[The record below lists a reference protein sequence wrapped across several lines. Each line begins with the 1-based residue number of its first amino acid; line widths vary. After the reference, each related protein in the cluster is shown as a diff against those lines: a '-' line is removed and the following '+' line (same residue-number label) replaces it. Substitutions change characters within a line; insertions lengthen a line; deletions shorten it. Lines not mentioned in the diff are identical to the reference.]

1 MTTPG
6 GPYADTRDMYMV
18 HTMLRRE
25 FALLPPLVRDVTAG
39 DEERTQIVADH
50 IEFLGTILHA
60 HHHSEDVYLWPK
72 LLDRGSEEIVPI
84 IHLMEGQHT
93 SIEKINAEV
102 TAAAGSW
109 RGSSAAGNSEA
120 LAETLDRLVRVLNEH
135 MGLEELNVLPIARK
149 CVAAA
154 EWEQMAGE
162 TGRGIP
168 PEKSPWCL
176 ACRCTRAILT
186 LSRKPFREC
195 LQKCARRWRS

>member
-1 MTTPG
+1 MTTTG

-25 FALLPPLVRDVTAG
+25 FALLPALVRDVTAG

-84 IHLMEGQHT
+84 VHLMEGQHT

-102 TAAAGSW
+102 TAATGSW
-109 RGSSAAGNSEA
+109 GGSSAAGTARPWLRPLIDWSGYSPSTWVWRNRTFSQ
-120 LAETLDRLVRVLNEH
+120 
-135 MGLEELNVLPIARK
+135 LP
-149 CVAAA
+149 
-154 EWEQMAGE
+154 
-162 TGRGIP
+162 
-168 PEKSPWCL
+168 
-176 ACRCTRAILT
+176 
-186 LSRKPFREC
+186 
-195 LQKCARRWRS
+195 RSA